1 MTQLGNLHKIIW
13 RFAYQLYVL
22 LFKICLYNF
31 PFFTNHSYFLV
42 EIRFQN
48 DALHGSLDYE
58 NLLKV
63 P

>member
-1 MTQLGNLHKIIW
+1 MTQLGNLHKLIW
-13 RFAYQLYVL
+13 RSAYQLYVL

-31 PFFTNHSYFLV
+31 PFFANHSYFLG